1 MIQTEAICINICH
14 RPANKTC
21 FVLLW
26 KKGGGGSAQRAC
38 KQGSSFSVHHLKVK
52 LDKMNFKEKPSHD
65 VALKSSPR

>member
-26 KKGGGGSAQRAC
+26 KKGGGGGVLREPVS
-38 KQGSSFSVHHLKVK
+38 K
-52 LDKMNFKEKPSHD
+52 
-65 VALKSSPR
+65 